1 MNRSVSLVSLRLHCI
16 ALHCIALHALGV
28 GRYLVLYPIRLA
40 APDPNQNGHALR
52 PDPTR
57 PRPPS
62 GEATGRRAVAW
73 AQFAWQTDARLLELS
88 DAARTIRPGLST
100 VTVIMG
106 WAGHA
111 KSLREREEPNGTE
124 RRKCRAGG
132 VPGTERKDSIAT
144 ISYAT
149 QWVAEEEESA
159 DPGESFWKL
168 QPRGP
173 AFGVVL
179 SYSVRMDGCMHAR
192 FWFWFWFRAPIE
204 LRPEAELA
212 AKEAPARSHLFG
224 AVACGWSWGGHE
236 KDRVVRYMVT
246 HEREGA
252 GPGLQQ
258 LVDTYVRVAGM
269 HACLC

>member
-1 MNRSVSLVSLRLHCI
+1 
-16 ALHCIALHALGV
+16 
-28 GRYLVLYPIRLA
+28 
-40 APDPNQNGHALR
+40 
-52 PDPTR
+52 
-57 PRPPS
+57 
-62 GEATGRRAVAW
+62 
-73 AQFAWQTDARLLELS
+73 
-88 DAARTIRPGLST
+88 
-100 VTVIMG
+100 MG

-111 KSLREREEPNGTE
+111 KSLLEREEPNGTE
-124 RRKCRAGG
+124 RNGGRA
-132 VPGTERKDSIAT
+132 ERVGWRTGNGEEGQHRNNKLRA
-144 ISYAT
+144 
-149 QWVAEEEESA
+149 EEESA

-192 FWFWFWFRAPIE
+192 FWFWFRAPIE